1 MSISDL
7 KKQAALRA
15 VEFIRSEMVVG
26 LGHGSTTAFAIERI
40 AQLLDTAVLNEI
52 VAIPCSLEVEAHAR
66 RLGIPLGTLEDYP
79 VIDLTIDGA
88 DEVDE
93 RMDLI
98 KGGGGALLREKVVAC
113 ASQRE
118 IIIVDG
124 SKLSPRLG
132 MQFALPVEVI
142 PFAWTIE
149 KQFIESLGAVVSLR
163 GGKDKPFSTDQG
175 NVILDCRFSSIDDA
189 PRLARLLNDRAG
201 IVEHGLFIDLATDL
215 IVADEHGVRHL
226 KKDQEEEATKR
237 MPENDVATS

>member
-7 KKQAALRA
+7 KKQAAHHA

-40 AQLLDTAVLNEI
+40 AQLLETSVLRDI

-66 RLGIPLGTLEDYP
+66 RLGIRLGSLEDYP

-88 DEVDE
+88 DEVDDQ
-93 RMDLI
+93 MDLI

-113 ASQRE
+113 ASKRE

-124 SKLSPRLG
+124 SKLSAKLG
-132 MQFALPVEVI
+132 MLFALPVEVI

-149 KQFIESLGAVVSLR
+149 KQYIESLGAVVALR
-163 GGKDKPFSTDQG
+163 GSKGKPFKTDQG
-175 NVILDCRFSSIDDA
+175 NVILDCRFSAIDDA

-226 KKDQEEEATKR
+226 EKRQESESTQR
-237 MPENDVATS
+237 TPENDVTTS